1 MGEPT
6 DRERLQIVIDNQ
18 QAIHLDLLQK
28 YEEMRMELEAARR
41 NFATIQQ
48 QQQPVNHQVNWE
60 YLGNKI
66 AESIKGV
73 QSGVKLLDETVH
85 LKDIIKMVP
94 KFEGTKN
101 GQDSYLRWNKGV
113 NRAQKMY
120 QLDDKLMRFLI
131 YSTVKDTALD
141 FVSRKV
147 NATPDITWVDL
158 LEMMKNRFSD
168 YSEKTLGKQSILS
181 MKQRP
186 GESFPGFSERIL
198 LTAQETY
205 DDEEFRSD
213 PVQRTM
219 MEAMIRGMKSQAI
232 AKKLAGKMG
241 ADKDD
246 KTKLTNVDD
255 MLAEA
260 MKYERT
266 DVAFTMLRA
275 GTTGINF
282 TREEPLSTSTEESMD
297 IGMITRA
304 NSNNHDGR
312 IPTKFRNK
320 LNKLEVEQKATSQGV
335 EHLICRME
343 ELFNKEDSSDS
354 ESSDYVSSE
363 EEEQEYDTQ
372 EDEESEKQEPEG
384 EDQGDMVAYMRQ
396 SKRGRNERR
405 FVRFDK
411 QRYPYN
417 KSEKYPDIRDR
428 QKYIE
433 YRERRPREGRFEKSR
448 YEQSYKNRDFGRNV
462 RSKSLDDAHTTRY
475 NSTTIP
481 KYKIEKSS
489 KYEDKQRTDGKYRK
503 PQFRDYPNRENNDM
517 KWVGDDPICLF
528 CKKKGHIKRYC
539 AEMRLQDSNY
549 RRRNGK
555 SRNFL

>member
-1 MGEPT
+1 MVEPT
-6 DRERLQIVIDNQ
+6 DRERLQIVIDSQ
-18 QAIHLDLLQK
+18 QAIHMDLLQK
-28 YEEMRMELEAARR
+28 YEEMRMELEATRR
-41 NFATIQQ
+41 NFAQQ
-48 QQQPVNHQVNWE
+48 QQQQGMNQHVNWE

-113 NRAQKMY
+113 SRAQRMY

-168 YSEKTLGKQSILS
+168 YSEKTLGKQSILG
-181 MKQRP
+181 MKQRS
-186 GESFPGFSERIL
+186 GESFAGFSERIL

-205 DDEEFRSD
+205 DDAEFRSD

-219 MEAMIRGMKSQAI
+219 MEAMIRGMKSQPI
-232 AKKLAGKMG
+232 AKKLANKMG
-241 ADKDD
+241 AEDH
-246 KTKLTNVDD
+246 TKLTNVDD
-255 MLAEA
+255 MLTEA
-260 MKYERT
+260 MKYERS
-266 DVAFTMLRA
+266 DIAFTMLRA
-275 GTTGINF
+275 GTNGINHN
-282 TREEPLSTSTEESMD
+282 REEPLSTTTEENME

-304 NSNNHDGR
+304 NSNTHDER

-343 ELFNKEDSSDS
+343 ELFNQEDSSDS
-354 ESSDYVSSE
+354 ESSDYISSD

-372 EDEESEKQEPEG
+372 EEDELEKHEPEG
-384 EDQGDMVAYMRQ
+384 EDQGNMVAYMKQ
-396 SKRGRNERR
+396 SKRGRDERR
-405 FVRFDK
+405 FVRFDR

-417 KSEKYPDIRDR
+417 RREKYPGIKDR

-433 YRERRPREGRFEKSR
+433 YRERRPRERRFEKSR
-448 YEQSYKNRDFGRNV
+448 YEQGYKSRDFGRNV
-462 RSKSLDDAHTTRY
+462 RSKSLDDARTTRY

-481 KYKIEKSS
+481 KYKPEQSS
-489 KYEDKQRTDGKYRK
+489 KYEEKRRTDGKYKK
-503 PQFRDYPNRENNDM
+503 PQSRDYPNRDNNDM
-517 KWVGDDPICLF
+517 KWIGEDPICLF
-528 CKKKGHIKRYC
+528 CKKKGHIKRFC
-539 AEMRLQDSNY
+539 AEMRLQESNH
-549 RRRNGK
+549 RRRNSN